1 MAERYW
7 CVVNNLGSVFTYC
20 WYLYAYY
27 CPMFPAAFAAAR
39 AAVYEGNPSAQAEA
53 RRGAFHPRSDLR
65 FDTVIGEM
73 QIQP

>member
-1 MAERYW
+1 
-7 CVVNNLGSVFTYC
+7 
-20 WYLYAYY
+20 
-27 CPMFPAAFAAAR
+27 MFPAAFAAAR